1 MFTKEAFPV
10 TGLQHIPVLPS
21 DLLWFTGFDKNAELV
36 IYHEKLE

>member
-10 TGLQHIPVLPS
+10 TGLQQMPVLPS
-21 DLLWFTGFDKNAELV
+21 DLPWFVCFDKNAEMV